1 MTKTEIIALIKNLR
15 LIFDVV
21 RLVDVS
27 MTLQFTVDDSGNI
40 AGSNYKCYAF
50 WNRNGRCENCIS
62 AKALSSM
69 RRQTKYE
76 FIGDNIY
83 YVVAKCIEMD
93 GVPYILE
100 IVSDVTDEVLF
111 GALGKGTMIK
121 KLQEYNFKL
130 YRDSLTGAYNRLY
143 YDEQLQ
149 SLSNYD
155 AVALCDVDNFKRIND
170 IYGHHA
176 GDLALQAVSRCFLS
190 NMRLSDSVVRY
201 GGDEFL
207 LVFRNTPEKNFIDKL
222 EELRSFIQGI
232 TLEEYPEAKITVSIG
247 GCFKADINGRISD
260 TIKKADEMLYRA
272 KTVKNKVVCEKA
284 E

>member
-1 MTKTEIIALIKNLR
+1 MTKTETVALINNLS

-27 MTLQFTVDDSGNI
+27 MTLQYTVDDSGNI

-62 AKALSSM
+62 ARALTSM
-69 RRQTKYE
+69 HRQTKYE

-93 GVPYILE
+93 GLPYILE

-111 GALGKGTMIK
+111 GALGKSTMIK
-121 KLQEYNFKL
+121 KLQEYNTKL

-149 SLSNYD
+149 NLINYD
-155 AVALCDVDNFKRIND
+155 AVAICDVDNFKRIND
-170 IYGHHA
+170 IYGHQA
-176 GDLALQAVSRCFLS
+176 GDLALQSVSRCFLS
-190 NMRLSDSVVRY
+190 NMRVTDSVIRY

-207 LVFRNTPEKNFIDKL
+207 LVFRNIPKQNFIDKL
-222 EELRSFIQGI
+222 EVLCKLIQGI

-247 GCFKADINGRISD
+247 GCFKPVVNGRISD
-260 TIKKADEMLYRA
+260 TVKKADEMLYRA
-272 KTVKNKVVCEKA
+272 KIVKNKVVCE
-284 E
+284 